1 MKFSEYIK
9 QLKECESEIFII
21 INYKNEKSVYKN
33 ENKYD
38 DLNVSGDGFIKIEE
52 YLCFSTP
59 CIEVFL
65 SDNDEKSNCFVL
77 EILKMKH
84 MKELKQKEKAKKELK
99 EYQEWWDRH
108 EKEQIWEMIALMI
121 VGLLLLVGLPCLL
134 SKIG

>member
-1 MKFSEYIK
+1 MKFSDYIK

-21 INYKNEKSVYKN
+21 INYKNKKFVYKN

-52 YLCFSTP
+52 YLTFSTP

-84 MKELKQKEKAKKELK
+84 MKELKRKEKAKQDLEEFNKM
-99 EYQEWWDRH
+99 WDKH
-108 EKEQIWEMIALMI
+108 EKEQLLTALVFIVLTVLII
-121 VGLLLLVGLPCLL
+121 VGSCLM